1 MKRTVILALGALAL
15 AATTASAQGDYN
27 CYKAKDLKQPQ
38 FVATTF
44 NVTDEFGT
52 QTGMVAKKPFLYC
65 ASVDSPGTVLS
76 CYKVKSPGF
85 AADSNR
91 TVTDGLGMVPVKV
104 AVKKKSFVYCSAGT
118 GAP

>member
-1 MKRTVILALGALAL
+1 MKKTVILALGAIAFT
-15 AATTASAQGDYN
+15 ATTASAQGDYN
-27 CYKAKDLKQPQ
+27 CYKAKDLKTPQ
-38 FVATTF
+38 FAGSVI

-52 QTGMVAKKPFLYC
+52 QTGEELKKPFLYC
-65 ASVDSPGTVLS
+65 ASVATPGNVLS

-85 AADSNR
+85 TADSNR
-91 TVTDGLGMVPVKV
+91 TVTDGFGVVKV

>member
-1 MKRTVILALGALAL
+1 MKKTVILALGAIAL
-15 AATTASAQGDYN
+15 TATAASAQGDYN
-27 CYKAKDLKQPQ
+27 CYKAKDLKTPQ

-65 ASVDSPGTVLS
+65 ASVDTDGDVLS

-85 AADSNR
+85 AAGSNR
-91 TVTDGLGMVPVKV
+91 TVTDGFGVVDV
-104 AVKKKSFVYCSAGT
+104 AVKKKSFVYCTPGT

>member
-1 MKRTVILALGALAL
+1 MKRTVIMALGAIAL

-27 CYKAKDLKQPQ
+27 CYKAKDLKTPQ
-38 FVATTF
+38 FVASTF
-44 NVTDEFGT
+44 DVTDEFGT
-52 QTGMVAKKPFLYC
+52 QVGMVAKKPFLYC
-65 ASVDSPGTVLS
+65 ASVNTPGTILS

-85 AADSNR
+85 AAGVNR
-91 TVTDGLGMVPVKV
+91 TLTDGFGTGTDV

>member
-1 MKRTVILALGALAL
+1 MKQTVILALGVLAL
-15 AATTASAQGDYN
+15 TATAASAQGDYN
-27 CYKAKDLKQPQ
+27 CYKAKDLKTPQ

-44 NVTDEFGT
+44 DVTDEFGT
-52 QTGMVAKKPFLYC
+52 QIGMEAKKPFLYC

-85 AADSNR
+85 AAGPNR
-91 TVTDGLGMVPVKV
+91 TVTDGFGIVDVS
-104 AVKKKSFVYCSAGT
+104 VKKKSFVYCSAGT